1 MSSGVFAKAIYYLV
15 CQGCL
20 IYFEVWIFLLTVNQH
35 TYDSVGDA
43 LLLVLIST
51 SEMLGP
57 LGLPIASDL
66 VDFYFV

>member
-1 MSSGVFAKAIYYLV
+1 
-15 CQGCL
+15 
-20 IYFEVWIFLLTVNQH
+20 LLTVNQH
-35 TYDSVGDA
+35 TYGLVGAA
-43 LLLVLIST
+43 LLLVFISI